1 MAKSAVERKK
11 KYIQKIEERKHEIYL
26 EKQRKQIRNYR
37 PKEKSKISLVFLIVN
52 VLWLLLLFH
61 VIKLY
66 WYFIWKF
73 EVLLC

>member
-11 KYIQKIEERKHEIYL
+11 KYIQKIEKRKHEIYL

-52 VLWLLLLFH
+52 VL
-61 VIKLY
+61 
-66 WYFIWKF
+66 
-73 EVLLC
+73 